1 MVSALDKYFERKQ
14 KQEEELKAL
23 KEEAR
28 SELVK
33 QITAAKEVLKALRQK
48 HIELTGVDL
57 DGRAPETRQRRTS
70 GGGPKA
76 DFGSERELEDFLK
89 TMDGHKANRKAL
101 NAAGYNLTSAIKLA
115 KSNPRKFDQQ
125 QKGAQGSVWLPK

>member
-33 QITAAKEVLKALRQK
+33 QITAAKEVLEELRQK

-57 DGRAPETRQRRTS
+57 DGRAPEIRQRKTS

-76 DFGSERELEDFLK
+76 DFGGEKELENFLK
-89 TMDGHKANRKAL
+89 TMDGRKANRKAL
-101 NAAGYNLTSAIKLA
+101 KDAGYNLVSAIKLA
-115 KSNPRKFDQQ
+115 KSNPKKFGQVQ
-125 QKGAQGSVWLPK
+125 NRSQGSVWLVK